1 MISSVKRILLPT
13 DFSDCSKNALKYA
26 SEIAGKIDARI
37 TLLHVIDPPFNFPAN
52 IDGVIDYL
60 QENAEQHLEN
70 MKAKVAEYQPE
81 KKIKVDTKIRIGK
94 PISQILEA
102 TNDLKIDLVILGSA
116 TQNPARKVIFGSVST
131 DVILRA
137 VKPVIAIPENISR
150 VDFRKILFTTNFR
163 ANDLKNLG
171 KLAEFAKHFGST
183 IDVLHVS
190 EKDDLE
196 TQVKYRGLKELAA
209 EKKVYGKLEFH
220 LITNKNA
227 FEGISDFVKSNGISM
242 MVMNRY
248 RKSIVGMLLDK
259 NYAKQFSI
267 YSTVPLF
274 VMLGDKEPV

>member
-1 MISSVKRILLPT
+1 MISSIKRILLPT
-13 DFSDCSKNALKYA
+13 DFSECSKNALKYA
-26 SEIAGKIDARI
+26 SEIAGKIDARV
-37 TLLHVIDPPFNFPAN
+37 TLIHVIDPPFNFPSN

-70 MKAKVAEYQPE
+70 MKEKVSEYQPK

-102 TNDLKIDLVILGSA
+102 ISDLKIDLVILGSA

-131 DVILRA
+131 DVMLRSN
-137 VKPVIAIPENISR
+137 KPVIAIPENISS
-150 VDFRKILFTTNFR
+150 VDFSKILFTTNFR
-163 ANDLKNLG
+163 PKDMKNLE
-171 KLAEFAKHFGST
+171 KLAEFARHFGST

-196 TQVKYRGLKELAA
+196 TDIKFRGLKELAA
-209 EKKVYGKLEFH
+209 EKKVYDKLKFH
-220 LITNKNA
+220 LITNKDA
-227 FEGISDFVKSNGISM
+227 FDGISEYVKSNGISM

-274 VMLGDKEPV
+274 VMLGDKEPI